1 MSIIFT
7 FYFWNL
13 RKYATV
19 AVLLYVLPFADMYAA
34 PGAPSS
40 VTAVD
45 MALTG
50 IFASRG
56 ANFVGDIIG
65 SCWGNETGYKKAGRL
80 PHPEASR
87 LFFVYAAMCAREN
100 ILAYFSDI

>member
-19 AVLLYVLPFADMYAA
+19 AVLLYVLPFA
-34 PGAPSS
+34 
-40 VTAVD
+40 D

-87 LFFVYAAMCAREN
+87 LFFVYATMCAREN